1 MLLLETLI
9 YKNMVLGYKW
19 EEAQK
24 ILMETVVDKG
34 GKEAIKVNVQNDTS
48 KGPTKEESKSMVASE
63 PRRIK
68 EKIYLSWKGV

>member
-9 YKNMVLGYKW
+9 YKNMVLGYEW

-24 ILMETVVDKG
+24 IFMEMVVDKG

-48 KGPTKEESKSMVASE
+48 KGPTMEESK
-63 PRRIK
+63 
-68 EKIYLSWKGV
+68 